1 MPSLEQRESALETQF
16 AHQEELKFRAR
27 ERAVRTLAK
36 WAADRLGKTEQA
48 AELYAAEIVAA
59 DVTNSRTDATIERI
73 SADLSGVGV
82 REEHVTRMM
91 KRFLADAGISVR
103 A

>member
-1 MPSLEQRESALETQF
+1 MTSLDQRESALETEF
-16 AHQEELKFRAR
+16 AHREELKFRAR
-27 ERAVRTLAK
+27 ERAVRALAN
-36 WAADRLGKTEQA
+36 WAADRLGKTAQA

-59 DVTNSRTDATIERI
+59 DVANTRIDPTIERI
-73 SADLSGVGV
+73 TADLSEVGV

-91 KRFLADAGISVR
+91 ERFLADANASVR